1 MAQELPEEG
10 SPVMR
15 WIVES
20 SLKFRLVLVRTKTAL
35 SVYRAL
41 ELALSRLDGSPLKEV
56 RHPAARRVSP

>member
-1 MAQELPEEG
+1 
-10 SPVMR
+10 VTR